1 LRALHLPAWSATP
14 TTIVVVPVYEFLCP
28 ECGTRFEELATVG
41 TDRMTCPNCGSRDSK
56 RVLSQFAEPAHLVK
70 SPGQA
75 RKMEA
80 RRRDRREE
88 RSRARARGGEGG

>member
-1 LRALHLPAWSATP
+1 
-14 TTIVVVPVYEFLCP
+14 VPIYEFLCP
-28 ECGTRFEELATVG
+28 DCGTRFEELATVG
-41 TDRMTCPNCGSRDSK
+41 TDRMTCPNCGSGDAN
-56 RVLSQFAEPAHLVK
+56 RVLSQFAEPAHVVK

-88 RSRARARGGEGG
+88 RSRARARGGEGD